1 MNNESAAGPAAG
13 HVAGPATRA
22 TPGTPGE
29 RPARRPYVLVSAAMS
44 VDGHIDDTSPERLLL
59 SSPEDF
65 DRVDELRA
73 ASDAILVGA
82 GTLRAD
88 DPRLEVRSAERRA
101 ARQARGLPE
110 HPLKVALAGHGG
122 LDPELRLWQSGGD
135 KLVLAPDAAVP
146 ALRRQLGARAEVL
159 GTGPGLDPARVL
171 DALAERGIGRL
182 MVEGGGAI
190 QSLFLTAGL
199 VDEIQLAVAPFFVG
213 DPGAPRFAPPRA
225 GAVFPQDTL
234 HRMTLLGTEVLG
246 GDIVVLRYAA
256 RRGDA
261 DVVSRDDVEWM
272 RQAIE
277 LSYSC
282 PRSDTAYSVGA
293 IVVAADGTE
302 LARGFSREGG
312 DAKVH
317 AEESALAKLDASDPR
332 LRTATIYSTL
342 EPCSV
347 RASRPSPCAELI
359 RAAGVGRVLLA
370 WREPALFVA
379 DCQGVELLE
388 AAGATVLEL
397 PELSAEAR
405 AVNAHLVS

>member
-1 MNNESAAGPAAG
+1 MNTESAAAAT
-13 HVAGPATRA
+13 AGA
-22 TPGTPGE
+22 PGD
-29 RPARRPYVLVSAAMS
+29 RPARRPHVLVSAAMS

-73 ASDAILVGA
+73 AGDAILVGA

-88 DPRLEVRSAERRA
+88 DPRLEVRSAERRG
-101 ARQARGLPE
+101 ARQGRGLPE
-110 HPLKVALAGHGG
+110 HPLKVALVGHGG

-135 KLVLAPDAAVP
+135 KLVLAPDAAAP
-146 ALRRQLGARAEVL
+146 ALRTQLGARAEVL
-159 GTGPGLDPARVL
+159 GTGPELDPARVL
-171 DALAERGIGRL
+171 DALAERGVRRL

-213 DPGAPRFAPPRA
+213 DAEAPRFAPPRA
-225 GAVFPQDTL
+225 GVVFPQDTL
-234 HRMTLLGTEVLG
+234 RRMTLLGTEVLG

-256 RRGDA
+256 RRSDA
-261 DVVSRDDVEWM
+261 DVVTRDDIAWM
-272 RQAIE
+272 RRAIE
-277 LSYSC
+277 LSHSC
-282 PRSDTAYSVGA
+282 PRSETAYSVGA

-302 LARGFSREGG
+302 LAPGFSREGG
-312 DAKVH
+312 DDKVH
-317 AEESALAKLDASDPR
+317 AEESALGKLDASDPR

-359 RAAGVGRVLLA
+359 RAAGVGRVVLA

-379 DCQGVELLE
+379 DCQGVELLA

-397 PELSAEAR
+397 PELAAEAR